1 MPTITMELSPESIA
15 NGVKELK
22 EYANSGGKKMQQLME
37 KLAVIGLSTAR
48 IKFQEGAVGENEA
61 PEVYVERTEKGFKIV
76 ARGGD
81 VYIIE
86 FGAGNAAGNHPD
98 AANAPVDTSPGSLS
112 RRNTGEYAYYGS
124 WHYHGEKY
132 TEIPAAMPMYHAARE
147 MERNIRKI
155 AKEVFK

>member
-1 MPTITMELSPESIA
+1 MPTITMELSPDSINKA
-15 NGVKELK
+15 VNELK

-48 IKFQEGAVGENEA
+48 VKFQEGAVGENVA
-61 PEVYVERTEKGFKIV
+61 PDVFVERTEKGFKII
-76 ARGGD
+76 AQGGD

-86 FGAGNAAGNHPD
+86 FGAGNAAGIHPD
-98 AANAPVDTSPGSLS
+98 SENAPVDTSPGSLS
-112 RRNTGEYAYYGS
+112 RRNTGEYAHYGS

-132 TEIPAAMPMYHAARE
+132 TEIPAAMPMYHATRE

>member
-1 MPTITMELSPESIA
+1 MPKISMELSPDSINNA
-15 NGVKELK
+15 VKELK
-22 EYANSGGKKMQQLME
+22 EYANSGGKKMQELME
-37 KLAVIGLSTAR
+37 KLAYIGLSTAR
-48 IKFQEGAVGENEA
+48 VKFQKGAVGENEA
-61 PEVYVERTEKGFKIV
+61 PEVFVERTEKGFKII

-86 FGAGNAAGNHPD
+86 FGAGNAAGHHPD
-98 AANAPVDTSPGSLS
+98 ADNAPVDTSPGSLS